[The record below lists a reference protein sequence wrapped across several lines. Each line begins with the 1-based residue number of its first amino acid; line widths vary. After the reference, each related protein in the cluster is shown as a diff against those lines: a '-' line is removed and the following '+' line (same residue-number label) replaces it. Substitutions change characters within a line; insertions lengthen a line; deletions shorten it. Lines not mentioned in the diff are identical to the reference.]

1 MSALAEGSGLHL
13 VQDGERLL
21 AKLTP
26 VDERT
31 PLDLDGLNALL
42 HEAGFG
48 KWVVP
53 ETSMAMLLDRYAD
66 ASAEL
71 EIELAKSSDASFS
84 LEVAEDAM
92 QVWLNVIPAYGGQPL
107 LSDAIFMAL
116 GEAGVT
122 YGIDP
127 AAVNAACSLEHPDRV
142 LIASGTASVNGDD
155 TRFELLVA
163 EARDRSPRV
172 NAQGL
177 IDFRDLGAIPS
188 VSADEALMRRVP
200 PTTGTAGRNVRGE
213 VLEPLPGKNEGF
225 SEVLIG
231 AYVAKDD
238 ANLLR
243 AVFSGQPVRCGNAV
257 NVEQVL
263 RIRNVN
269 VASGNISFDGTVTVE
284 GEVMPG
290 MKVRAT
296 GDIIISGVVDGAEL
310 DAGGDIRIGGGV
322 IAKAHVRAG
331 GSVSVRFVEN
341 ASVTAGTTIAIEDTA
356 LQSELQANNQILVGL
371 KSTQRGRL
379 AGGSARAMLLI
390 RTPIL
395 GSATGGVTKLLLG
408 VNPVL
413 EAEYQALAHKID
425 KQREDEQNLEKLV
438 KHLARQGDKAPLL
451 ERAKASWEQAV
462 KAWGRLLP
470 QRDELE
476 RQLALIA
483 GARIEV
489 GMEVAGAVDV
499 TLGKKV
505 LRLRKA
511 YQAGTFS
518 VEGERFMYTDAQGNS
533 TPAV

>member
-1 MSALAEGSGLHL
+1 MTALPDCPGLTL
-13 VQDGERLL
+13 VQEGECLL
-21 AKLTP
+21 ARLTP
-26 VDERT
+26 VAERA
-31 PLDLDGLNALL
+31 PLDADGLKALI
-42 HEAGFG
+42 EQSGYGRWIVSVAG
-48 KWVVP
+48 
-53 ETSMAMLLDRYAD
+53 TAQLLECCSDPA
-66 ASAEL
+66 AEL
-71 EIELAKSSDASFS
+71 SIELAKSSEASFS
-84 LEVAEDAM
+84 IEVATDAM
-92 QVWLNVIPAYGGQPL
+92 QAWVNVVPACGGKPL
-107 LSDAIFMAL
+107 QADDVFMAL

-127 AAVNAACSLEHPDRV
+127 EAVNAACAAAVPERV
-142 LIASGTASVNGDD
+142 LVASGTPAVDGEDA
-155 TRFELLVA
+155 RFDVLVA
-163 EARDRSPRV
+163 EARDRAPHV
-172 NAQGL
+172 NENGL

-200 PTTGTAGRNVRGE
+200 PTTGTAGRNVRGD
-213 VLEPLPGKNEGF
+213 VLEPAPGKSEGF
-225 SEVLIG
+225 SEKLIG
-231 AYVAKDD
+231 AYVARDD
-238 ANLLR
+238 TNLLR

-269 VASGNISFDGTVTVE
+269 MASGNISFDGTVNVE
-284 GEVMPG
+284 GEVLPG
-290 MKVRAT
+290 MKIHAT
-296 GDIIISGVVDGAEL
+296 GDIIIGGVVDGAEL
-310 DAGGDIRIGGGV
+310 EAGGDIRISGGV

-341 ASVTAGTTIAIEDTA
+341 ALVTAGTTIAIEDTA

-371 KSTQRGRL
+371 KSPQRGRL

-413 EAEYQALAHKID
+413 EAEYQALVHKID

-438 KHLARQGDKAPLL
+438 KHLARQGDKAALH

-489 GMEVAGAVDV
+489 GSAVAGAVDV
-499 TLGKKV
+499 TLGKKL
-505 LRLRKA
+505 LRMRKS
-511 YQAGTFS
+511 YEAGVFS
-518 VEGERFMYTDAQGNS
+518 AEGERFVYTDSQGNA

>member
-1 MSALAEGSGLHL
+1 MSAFAESSGLTL

-21 AKLTP
+21 ARLTP
-26 VDERT
+26 VVERAG
-31 PLDLDGLNALL
+31 LDPDGLQALL
-42 HEAGFG
+42 SEAGFA
-48 KWVVP
+48 KWAVSD
-53 ETSMAMLLDRYAD
+53 TATTTLLERYVD
-66 ASAEL
+66 PSAEL
-71 EIELAKSSDASFS
+71 EIELAKSADACFS

-92 QVWLNVIPAYGGQPL
+92 QVWLSVVPAYGGKPL
-107 LSDAIFMAL
+107 GSDAVFMAL

-127 AAVNAACSLEHPDRV
+127 NAVNAACSLERPERV
-142 LIASGTASVNGDD
+142 LIAAGSAPVNGEDAQ
-155 TRFELLVA
+155 FELLVA
-163 EARDRSPRV
+163 EARDRAPRV

-188 VSADEALMRRVP
+188 VSADEALMRRIP

-213 VLEPLPGKNEGF
+213 VLEPVPGKNEGF

-257 NVEQVL
+257 NVEQIL

-269 VASGNISFDGTVTVE
+269 MASGNISFDGTVSVE

-296 GDIIISGVVDGAEL
+296 GDIVISGVVDGAEL

-322 IAKAHVRAG
+322 IAKAHVRAT

-341 ASVTAGTTIAIEDTA
+341 ASLTAGTTIAIEDTA

-395 GSATGGVTKLLLG
+395 GSASGGVTRLLLG

-425 KQREDEQNLEKLV
+425 KQREDEQNLDKLV
-438 KHLARQGDKAPLL
+438 KHLARQGDKAVLL
-451 ERAKASWEQAV
+451 ERAKASWELAV

-489 GMEVAGAVDV
+489 GVEVAGAVDV

-511 YQAGTFS
+511 YHAGTFS

-533 TPAV
+533 LPAV